1 MDQKRLNEAQAEA
14 KAEIEEAK
22 RRFYNPTPEEQA
34 RRVEA
39 RKELAKARAEDAAE
53 IARAYRQEP
62 TPEQLA
68 AQDQFLDELAKPAPP
83 VRLDCKKYI
92 RTDIIHD

>member
-14 KAEIEEAK
+14 KAEIAES
-22 RRFYNPTPEEQA
+22 RRRLYNPTPEELA
-34 RRVEA
+34 RGVEA

-53 IARAYRQEP
+53 VARAYRQEP

-83 VRLDCKKYI
+83 VRLDCKIYI
-92 RTDIIHD
+92 RTGIIND